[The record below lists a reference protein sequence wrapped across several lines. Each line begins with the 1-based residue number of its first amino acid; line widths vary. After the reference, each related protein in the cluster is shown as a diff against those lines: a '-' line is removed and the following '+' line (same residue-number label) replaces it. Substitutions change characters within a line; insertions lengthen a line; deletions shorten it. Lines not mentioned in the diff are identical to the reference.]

1 MCVLIRFESLIWKHK
16 ISISRQTTMSCHQ
29 SHTSTFSQP
38 TYCNNWNIAARLDYF
53 IYRCGGSST
62 GLTTSAYSS
71 TAQYR
76 TPYCD
81 DKLHQGHNQ
90 HQTVQSYFCV
100 VQLLREKCLIV
111 CNALDLYIYY
121 ILYIII
127 LYITILYPTFR
138 GVCCQG
144 IWCLHLWGRSSI
156 PLKSVISQIPLS
168 LKMYFAD
175 VKPLSNAK

>member
-1 MCVLIRFESLIWKHK
+1 MYTCIYWICVLIRFESLIWKHK
-16 ISISRQTTMSCHQ
+16 ISISRQTTVSSHQ

-38 TYCNNWNIAARLDYF
+38 TYRNNWNIAARLDYF

-100 VQLLREKCLIV
+100 VQLLIGKCLV
-111 CNALDLYIYY
+111 VACNALDFYIYY
-121 ILYIII
+121 ILLFYIYYYLVPDI
-127 LYITILYPTFR
+127 
-138 GVCCQG
+138 
-144 IWCLHLWGRSSI
+144 
-156 PLKSVISQIPLS
+156 
-168 LKMYFAD
+168 
-175 VKPLSNAK
+175 